1 MDTRAVID
9 QVVEHIG
16 NAPEAIKELLA
27 NPAGAIENITGQ
39 RLEGNDL
46 SGVLDGIKEHVT
58 GSGIKLP
65 EGLDLGALG
74 DLAGTFDLSGI
85 SEGLGSMLGSL
96 FGKK

>member
-1 MDTRAVID
+1 MDTKAVID
-9 QVVEHIG
+9 QVVEYIG

-74 DLAGTFDLSGI
+74 DLADTFDFSGI
-85 SEGLGSMLGSL
+85 SEGLDGMLGSL

>member
-1 MDTRAVID
+1 MDTKAVID
-9 QVVEHIG
+9 QVVEYIG

-74 DLAGTFDLSGI
+74 DLAGTFDPSGI
-85 SEGLGSMLGSL
+85 SEGLGGMLGSL

>member
-1 MDTRAVID
+1 MDTKVVID
-9 QVVEHIG
+9 QVVEYIG

-27 NPAGAIENITGQ
+27 DPAGAIENITGQ

-46 SGVLDGIKEHVT
+46 SGVLDGIKEHIT

-74 DLAGTFDLSGI
+74 NLAGKFDLGGI
-85 SEGLGSMLGSL
+85 TEGLGDMLGGL